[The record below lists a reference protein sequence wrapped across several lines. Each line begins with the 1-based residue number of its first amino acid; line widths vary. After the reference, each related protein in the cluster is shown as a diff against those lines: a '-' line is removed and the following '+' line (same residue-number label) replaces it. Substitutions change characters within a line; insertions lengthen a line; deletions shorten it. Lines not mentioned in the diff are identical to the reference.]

1 MVDACLDKRS
11 YCRDKC
17 LEDLGNRLR
26 DGKEELHGGEQDK
39 GEERWEH
46 VAHCLDNRRDGL
58 DKGGDNERQRFYES
72 GEQLH
77 GTLYELWQKGDEHF
91 DEARNEVGELL
102 KKQRQYLDERLSK
115 RHEELKACFE
125 EDRHALD

>member
-1 MVDACLDKRS
+1 MPAWISAPIAGMSASRIWGTACAMARKS
-11 YCRDKC
+11 
-17 LEDLGNRLR
+17 
-26 DGKEELHGGEQDK
+26 
-39 GEERWEH
+39 
-46 VAHCLDNRRDGL
+46 
-58 DKGGDNERQRFYES
+58 FYES

-77 GTLYELWQKGDEHF
+77 GALYELWQKGDEHF